1 MSSSVT
7 PTVIESELAEPGQ
20 VTFRANA
27 LDVGTSRPRTLL
39 ETIEGHANNYTL
51 IRLILASSVI
61 WYHSFGM
68 TFDQG
73 HADRITDA
81 ILPITTVGGLAVQC
95 FFFLSGLFVAL
106 SFFRD
111 QSTVGFILKRS
122 LRIWPGL
129 FVCVALTAIAV
140 TIASRGSDAWRY
152 LLQPDF
158 YDYIV
163 RNGRFDLTWEIP
175 GVLSGNR
182 GQTINGP
189 IHTLPLELKMYLV
202 LGVVGLL
209 RLLRTEMR
217 IVLVSAA
224 LLLLV
229 LIRPLTF
236 TEPFVVVDY
245 GQAPIAM
252 FFAGMLAFG
261 MASKLRIAGWHGVPL
276 IAAFWL
282 SSGVVHTLAFY
293 LIAIWIMLFLGQWTS
308 LQRWIHPRED
318 PSYGIYIYGWPCQQ
332 LVLLAK
338 PDMNPYLLMI
348 CALALAW
355 ACALLSWR
363 YIEKPTINFART
375 LARRWKARKQTS
387 PWVRPWPIGW
397 RLVLVLVLVAGV
409 VRIGYSMSLRS
420 DFLPVVVMNTR
431 IVDFGPHET
440 RAGNKINELP
450 NGDSALWVVL
460 DSTPPEKTRVVF
472 NGAVLD
478 SQVGDKLITAYVPP
492 HLLASAGDKEIRL
505 KLWHLDKVEVSN
517 AVVMH
522 ISR

>member
-1 MSSSVT
+1 MSSSMT
-7 PTVIESELAEPGQ
+7 PAAVETDATE
-20 VTFRANA
+20 
-27 LDVGTSRPRTLL
+27 SRPVEACASAKAAIKSRQRTLL

-51 IRLILASSVI
+51 IRLVLASSVI

-73 HADRITDA
+73 HTDHITDA

-111 QSTVGFILKRS
+111 QSTVGFVLKRS

-140 TIASRGSDAWRY
+140 TICSRGLDAWRY
-152 LLQPDF
+152 LFQPDF

-163 RNGRFDLTWEIP
+163 RNARFDLTWDIP

-261 MASKLRIAGWHGVPL
+261 VASKLRIAAWHGIPL
-276 IAAFWL
+276 IAVFSL

-332 LVLLAK
+332 LVLVAK

-363 YIEKPTINFART
+363 YIEKPAISFART
-375 LARRWKARKQTS
+375 LARRWKARKQAS
-387 PWVRPWPIGW
+387 PLTRPWPTGW
-397 RLVLVLVLVAGV
+397 RLLFGLVLVAGIT
-409 VRIGYSMSLRS
+409 RIGYSMSLRS

-431 IVDFGPHET
+431 IVDFGPHDT
-440 RAGNKINELP
+440 RAGKKINELP

-478 SQVGDKLITAYVPP
+478 SQVGDKLITAYVPSR
-492 HLLASAGDKEIRL
+492 LLASAGDKEIRL

-517 AVVMH
+517 TVVMH
-522 ISR
+522 ITR

>member
-7 PTVIESELAEPGQ
+7 PAVAETDAAKSAAAASLASAATAAP
-20 VTFRANA
+20 
-27 LDVGTSRPRTLL
+27 SRSRTLL
-39 ETIEGHANNYTL
+39 ETIDSHANNYTL
-51 IRLILASSVI
+51 IRLVLAASVI

-73 HADRITDA
+73 HDDYLTDA
-81 ILPITTVGGLAVQC
+81 LYPITTVGGLAVQC

-106 SFFRD
+106 SFVRD
-111 QSTVGFILKRS
+111 QSTVGFALKRS

-129 FVCVALTAIAV
+129 FVCVLLTAIAV
-140 TIASRGSDAWRY
+140 TVASRGLDAWRY

-158 YDYIV
+158 YDYIGH
-163 RNGRFDLTWEIP
+163 NARFKLTWDIP

-189 IHTLPLELKMYLV
+189 IHTLPLEVKMYVV
-202 LGVVGLL
+202 LGVAGLL
-209 RLLRTEMR
+209 RLLRTPSR
-217 IVLVSAA
+217 IVVVSAA

-236 TEPFVVVDY
+236 TEPFQVVEY

-261 MASKLRIAGWHGVPL
+261 IASKLRIAAWHGIPL
-276 IAAFWL
+276 IALFWL
-282 SSGVVHTLAFY
+282 SSGVLHTLAFY
-293 LIAIWIMLFLGQWTS
+293 LLAIWIMLLIGQWTT

-363 YIEKPTINFART
+363 YVEKPAINFART
-375 LARRWKARKQTS
+375 LAQRWNARKQAP
-387 PWVRPWPIGW
+387 PWRIPWPSGW
-397 RLVLVLVLVAGV
+397 GLLASLLMVAGAV
-409 VRIGYSMSLRS
+409 KLGHSMSLRA
-420 DFLPVVVMNTR
+420 DVLPRTTMSTR
-431 IVDFGPHET
+431 IVEFGPHDT
-440 RAGNKINELP
+440 RVGKTINELP
-450 NGDSALWVVL
+450 NGDSAIWLAL
-460 DSTPPEKTRVVF
+460 DSTPPASTRIVF
-472 NGAVLD
+472 DGEVLD

-492 HLLASAGDKEIRL
+492 RLLASAGDKEIRL

-522 ISR
+522 VSR